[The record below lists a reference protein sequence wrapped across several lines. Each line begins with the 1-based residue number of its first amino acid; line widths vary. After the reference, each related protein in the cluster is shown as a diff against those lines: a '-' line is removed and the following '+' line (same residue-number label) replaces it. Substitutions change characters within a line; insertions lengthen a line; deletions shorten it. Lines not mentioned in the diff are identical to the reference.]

1 MQWIQSTRVVVEAN
15 LGIRG
20 ETFVKVPQQLP
31 ELLIGNRIW
40 VLLVP
45 CVPYLGKPDP
55 IEVGEDRPGN
65 LSDLALPHESL
76 GFLGCVKEIRWN

>member
-1 MQWIQSTRVVVEAN
+1 MQWMQATRVVVEAN
-15 LGIRG
+15 LGKRG

-55 IEVGEDRPGN
+55 IEVGEDRPSVCRLFQEHSPGRDK
-65 LSDLALPHESL
+65 SECHFPS
-76 GFLGCVKEIRWN
+76 RW